1 MPEILG
7 VPLTGLT
14 APAMLSVVFLLFITG
29 KIWTNAAYQEK
40 VAEAER
46 WRLAYEAER
55 EARSTSDSQTRELLE
70 VARTTQALITGVY
83 SNSERIRQSG
93 ET

>member
-1 MPEILG
+1 MPDLLG
-7 VPLTGLT
+7 IPLTGLT
-14 APAMLSVVFLLFITG
+14 APALLSIVFLLFITG
-29 KIWTNAAYQEK
+29 RIWTDKAYQEK
-40 VAEAER
+40 AAEAER

-83 SNSERIRQSG
+83 TNSERIRQSG